1 MTACAPPDP
10 ALAPAPVVARGPA
23 PTRRTPAGPGAGR
36 PGAWAASACTALW
49 LLAGSVPASAHDTW
63 LSLREGAPAQ
73 RVWLRLGTGEQY
85 PQMSSPV
92 PATLLRQ
99 AACSTGPAAPGGP
112 TQRPLRAQQAADD
125 ALWLHGA
132 WPGADGAAPPA
143 LSCWA
148 ETQPQDTTL
157 TPAEVATYLD
167 EARAPAALRA
177 RWAALA
183 AQGLPW
189 RERFSKHTRL
199 ELVPASRTANP
210 VTTPTGPA
218 TTTPT
223 ATEATTIALPP
234 AAATATAMPLAPSL
248 HGRSPLPVELV
259 AEPPAPGPRP
269 AALTLRLWRD
279 GAPLPDHPVQLL
291 GDELPRGL
299 WLRTDAEG
307 RLRLSTLPGG
317 TWLLRGVDLQPPA
330 QDDGP
335 WRSRFFS
342 LRFQPGA

>member
-1 MTACAPPDP
+1 MTARARPGP
-10 ALAPAPVVARGPA
+10 AAAPAPVVARGLA
-23 PTRRTPAGPGAGR
+23 PDRRAPAGRGAGR
-36 PGAWAASACTALW
+36 PRAWVASACTAWW
-49 LLAGSVPASAHDTW
+49 LLAGGAPASAHDTW
-63 LSLREGAPAQ
+63 LSQREGAPAH

-92 PATLLRQ
+92 PAALLRQ
-99 AACSTGPAAPGGP
+99 AACTTGPAAPGGP

-132 WPGADGAAPPA
+132 WPGADGAPPPA

-157 TPAEVATYLD
+157 TPAEVTAYLD

-199 ELVPASRTANP
+199 ELVPARRTA
-210 VTTPTGPA
+210 TPAPPATGPA
-218 TTTPT
+218 TTSPM
-223 ATEATTIALPP
+223 ATDT
-234 AAATATAMPLAPSL
+234 PLATSL

-259 AEPPAPGPRP
+259 AEPPAPGSNP

-279 GAPLPDHPVQLL
+279 GAPWPDHPVQLL

-307 RLRLSTLPGG
+307 RLRLNSLPGG
-317 TWLLRGVDLQPPA
+317 TWLLRGVDLQPPV